1 MALENNRIIAKQ
13 IRNFIIHLRL
23 HYQFFILSGG
33 FLMASLFVESVDWKT
48 YVLQFLNVHILLF
61 GGATAFN
68 SYWDKDEGAVGGLKN
83 PPKMQEWMRWVSLL
97 IQFIGLGFA
106 MEMGTEFLLIY
117 MVSMIFFWLYST
129 PQARWKG
136 KPILSLIAIG
146 ISTGTNSF
154 LLGYLAAGGESLG
167 FREGI
172 TAFAVAVLI
181 LSMYPVSQIFQI
193 KEDEKRGD
201 LTFALRF
208 GLKGIRW
215 FYRILFLVGLSILS
229 FQLYKIES
237 WLGISL
243 FVAALP
249 AFGYINWLL
258 GILEGRKEEYQK
270 VMRIKFLASF
280 SFVIFAVL
288 SRLILSW

>member
-1 MALENNRIIAKQ
+1 MNNAPSLSRQ
-13 IRNFIIHLRL
+13 IWNFIVHLRL

-68 SYWDKDEGAVGGLKN
+68 SYWDKDEGAIGGLKN
-83 PPKMQEWMRWVSLL
+83 PPKMQNWMRWVSLL
-97 IQFIGLGFA
+97 IQVIGLGFA

-117 MVSMIFFWLYST
+117 LVSMIFFWLYST
-129 PQARWKG
+129 PKARWKG

-154 LLGYLAAGGESLG
+154 LLGYLAAGGERLG
-167 FREGI
+167 FREGL
-172 TAFAVAVLI
+172 TAFAIAALI
-181 LSMYPVSQIFQI
+181 LSLYPVSQIFQI
-193 KEDEKRGD
+193 KEDKKRGD
-201 LTFALRF
+201 LTFAIRF
-208 GLKGIRW
+208 GLKGVRW
-215 FYRILFLVGLSILS
+215 FYRILFILGLSLLS
-229 FQLYKIES
+229 FQLYKVES
-237 WLGISL
+237 WLGLTL
-243 FVAALP
+243 FAAALP
-249 AFGYINWLL
+249 AFVYINGLL
-258 GILEGRKEEYQK
+258 GNLRGIKEEYQK